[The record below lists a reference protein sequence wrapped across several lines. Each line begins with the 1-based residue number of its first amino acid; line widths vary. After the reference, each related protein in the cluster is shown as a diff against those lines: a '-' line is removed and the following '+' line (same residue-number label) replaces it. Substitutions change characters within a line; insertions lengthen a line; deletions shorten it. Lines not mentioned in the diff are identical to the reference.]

1 MEAEVKDMQRLAQQP
16 RLGWQKAVEDLGVTW
31 HTHDDGSLYWDESAC
46 YSFSS
51 AEVDML
57 EEATNNLHQICLQA
71 VEHVIANNRYGE
83 LGIPTMAVPLIV
95 RSWRERAPSLY
106 GRFDLAYDGYNPPKM
121 LEYNADTPTSLL
133 EAAVVQWYWLQAVR
147 PQSDQFNSLW
157 EAMVA
162 RWKEWQSSFLSIN
175 QTLYL
180 SYYGPEYAEDHMT
193 VACMMQE
200 TAKEA
205 GIPTQCVPIKQIGW
219 DARNMVFVDGQ
230 NMPMHTVFKLYP
242 WEWMLSDSY
251 AACLGQAYNS
261 TRWIEPYWKLI
272 LSSKGILAILW
283 ELFPNHPN
291 LVEAHFRDPQGMQ
304 DYAKKPLFSREGAN
318 ITIEE
323 GGSVVVE
330 TGGTYASDWCVY
342 QALCPLADFN
352 GKHPVI
358 GSWIIA
364 DEAHGMGI
372 RESDGLVTDNL
383 SRFIPHYF
391 E

>member
-1 MEAEVKDMQRLAQQP
+1 MQRLPTTP
-16 RLGWQKAVEDLGVTW
+16 RPDWRKAVEDLGLTW

-46 YSFSS
+46 YAFTSD
-51 AEVDML
+51 EVDML
-57 EEATNNLHQICLQA
+57 EEATNNLHQLCLQA
-71 VEHVIANNRYGE
+71 VEHVIANNRFND
-83 LGIPTMAVPLIV
+83 LGIPTMAVPLIT

-106 GRFDLAYDGYNPPKM
+106 GRFDLAYDGINPPKM

-157 EAMVA
+157 ESLTA
-162 RWKEWQSSFLSIN
+162 RWNEFKSMGFLSPGEM
-175 QTLYL
+175 LYL
-180 SYYGPEYAEDHMT
+180 TYYGADYAEDHMT
-193 VACMMQE
+193 VACVMQE

-205 GIPTQCVPIKQIGW
+205 GIAGECVPIRQVGW
-219 DARNMVFVDGQ
+219 DERRQVFVDGR
-230 NMPMHTVFKLYP
+230 NAPMHTVFKLYP
-242 WEWMLSDSY
+242 WEWMLSD
-251 AACLGQAYNS
+251 AFGANLARAYYS

-291 LVEAHFRDPQGMQ
+291 LAEAHLHEPKGMI
-304 DYAKKPLFSREGAN
+304 DHVRKPLFSREGAN
-318 ITIEE
+318 ITISES
-323 GGSVVVE
+323 GQVVVE

-352 GKHPVI
+352 GRHPVI
-358 GSWIIA
+358 GSWIIG

-372 RESDGLVTDNL
+372 RESNGPVTDNL
-383 SRFIPHYF
+383 SSFIPHYF